1 MKVVLFVCL
10 IAVAF
15 ARPDGDAEV
24 LLDERVDQG
33 DGNFKHTVETSNGI
47 FQETVGTP
55 GAAGQSNMVGS
66 YRFTDPDG
74 NVVEVRFTADENG
87 FQPESDAIP
96 QPPPVPEFVYELLA
110 IAEQQRSSGVQFDD
124 QGFQI

>member
-24 LLDERVDQG
+24 LRDEREDQG
-33 DGNFKHTVETSNGI
+33 DGNFRYTFETSNGI
-47 FQETVGTP
+47 LQETVGTP
-55 GAAGQSNMVGS
+55 GSEGQSNVVGS

-74 NVVEVRFTADENG
+74 NVVEVRYTADEEG
-87 FQPESDAIP
+87 FRPESDAIP
-96 QPPPVPEFVYELLA
+96 QPPPIPEFVYELLA
-110 IAEQQRSSGVQFDD
+110 IAEQQRSSGVRFDD
-124 QGFQI
+124 QGFEI